1 MTRLFFIQ
9 VVEGDRW
16 KALAQGQ
23 QKFFSQVEGNRGE
36 ILLEDSSLQGGYLS
50 LATNKE
56 WEFVYISPKEILD
69 YPERIEEIT
78 EILSNTLDIN
88 KDIIVEKIQKTDSDF
103 ELIKRKLNQEEIGIL
118 CFFSER

>member
-69 YPERIEEIT
+69 YQLL
-78 EILSNTLDIN
+78 ILNRNIHWKMPRAYL
-88 KDIIVEKIQKTDSDF
+88 
-103 ELIKRKLNQEEIGIL
+103 
-118 CFFSER
+118 